1 MKAPAG
7 LASELI
13 ARQRELAAHVD
24 HDDHFAWPPARVAAV
39 DAAFPGNGK
48 ITRGAAVL
56 FSFPELEC
64 LDRAVSELPTAL
76 PYIPGLLSFRELP
89 AIRSALE
96 QLRETPDV
104 ILCDGQGIAHPRRF
118 GIACH
123 LGVDTGFPTAGVGKS
138 RLCGQFSEP
147 GKEKGSTSI
156 LLDRAEEIGTV
167 VRTRTGVKPLFVSVG
182 HRISLATAVRLTLE
196 CAPRYRLPEPIRSAD
211 RLAGMTGGVQLS
223 ARCSR

>member
-7 LASELI
+7 LATELI
-13 ARQRELAAHVD
+13 ARQREMATRVER
-24 HDDHFAWPPARVAAV
+24 DDGFTWPPERVAAV
-39 DAAFPGNGK
+39 DAAFPDNGR

-64 LDRAVSELPTAL
+64 LDRAVSEFPTAL

-104 ILCDGQGIAHPRRF
+104 ILCDGQGFAHPRRF

-123 LGVDTGFPTAGVGKS
+123 LGVETGVPTAGVGKS

-147 GKEKGSTSI
+147 GNNKGSTAA
-156 LLDRAEEIGTV
+156 LLDRNEEIGSV
-167 VRTRTGVKPLFVSVG
+167 VRTRTGVKPLFVSAG
-182 HRISLATAVRLTLE
+182 HRISLETAVRLTLE
-196 CAPRYRLPEPIRSAD
+196 CAPRYRLPEPIRAAD
-211 RLAGMTGGVQLS
+211 RLAADASSSQLS